1 MSPDSSETSDYG
13 GLLKLM
19 VEETAVAA
27 DYCIDEFAKAATDSC
42 AKFEKGYTADE
53 MAKDMANWWALTVRE
68 TARFADIW
76 LRVARRAGEGGPG
89 SADRETTETGPKP

>member
-1 MSPDSSETSDYG
+1 MSPDYSETSEYG

-19 VEETAVAA
+19 VEETAAA
-27 DYCIDEFAKAATDSC
+27 SEHCIEEFAKAAGASWS
-42 AKFEKGYTADE
+42 KFEEGYTADE
-53 MAKDMANWWALTVRE
+53 MAKDMANWWVLTVRE

-89 SADRETTETGPKP
+89 SGTRETTDTGPKP